1 MNPEDRAVE
10 EIRAL
15 LGTAPEVP
23 VPRGVDERVRTGARR
38 WARQRA
44 GVGAIRIS
52 WPDRVAFGLIGLEL
66 LALLWVAGPRLEVDQ
81 LLRGVLLGLAGL
93 NAAALLAS
101 PAILLIFRRREQILP

>member
-1 MNPEDRAVE
+1 MNPEERAVE

-15 LGTAPEVP
+15 LGPAPEVQ
-23 VPRGVDERVRTGARR
+23 VPRGVEERVRAGAPR

-52 WPDRVAFGLIGLEL
+52 WPDRVALGLIGLEL
-66 LALLWVAGPRLEVDQ
+66 LALVWVAGPQLEMDQ

-101 PAILLIFRRREQILP
+101 PVILLHFRRGEPIP

>member
-1 MNPEDRAVE
+1 MNPEDRVVE

-15 LGTAPEVP
+15 LGPAPEVA
-23 VPRGVDERVRTGARR
+23 VPRGVEERVRAGALGWSRR
-38 WARQRA
+38 QSVA
-44 GVGAIRIS
+44 GVRVG
-52 WPDRVAFGLIGLEL
+52 WPDRIAFGLIGLEL

-101 PAILLIFRRREQILP
+101 PVILLNYRIRERYYA

>member
-15 LGTAPEVP
+15 LGPAPEVP
-23 VPRGVDERVRTGARR
+23 VPRGLEERVRAGALGWFRR
-38 WARQRA
+38 WS
-44 GVGAIRIS
+44 GVGAIQLR
-52 WPDRVAFGLIGLEL
+52 WPGRVAAGLIGLEL
-66 LALLWVAGPRLEVDQ
+66 VALLWTAGARLDADQ

-101 PAILLIFRRREQILP
+101 PVILLNFQRRERIP

>member
-23 VPRGVDERVRTGARR
+23 VPRGVEERVKAGALGWSRR
-38 WARQRA
+38 RSV
-44 GVGAIRIS
+44 VGIRVG
-52 WPDRVAFGLIGLEL
+52 WPGRIGLGLIGLEL

-81 LLRGVLLGLAGL
+81 LLGGILLGLAGL

-101 PAILLIFRRREQILP
+101 PVILLNFRKRERIP

>member
-15 LGTAPEVP
+15 LGPAPEVP
-23 VPRGVDERVRTGARR
+23 VPRGLEERVRAGALGWSRKR
-38 WARQRA
+38 T
-44 GVGAIRIS
+44 GVGAIQLRWPGRI
-52 WPDRVAFGLIGLEL
+52 AAGLIGLEL
-66 LALLWVAGPRLEVDQ
+66 VALLWTAGARLDADQ

-101 PAILLIFRRREQILP
+101 PVILLNFQRRERIP

>member
-1 MNPEDRAVE
+1 MNSEERAVE

-15 LGTAPEVP
+15 LGPAPEVR
-23 VPRGVDERVRTGARR
+23 VPRGVEERVRAGARR

-52 WPDRVAFGLIGLEL
+52 WPDRIAFGLIGLEL
-66 LALLWVAGPRLEVDQ
+66 LALVWVAGPRLEVDQ

-93 NAAALLAS
+93 NSAALLAS
-101 PAILLIFRRREQILP
+101 PVILLHFRRGEQMP

>member
-15 LGTAPEVP
+15 LGPAPEVA
-23 VPRGVDERVRTGARR
+23 VPRGVEERVRAGARR

-52 WPDRVAFGLIGLEL
+52 WPDRIALGLIGLEL
-66 LALLWVAGPRLEVDQ
+66 LALVWVAGPRLEMDQ

-93 NAAALLAS
+93 NSAALLAS
-101 PAILLIFRRREQILP
+101 PAILLNFRRREQILP

>member
-1 MNPEDRAVE
+1 MNSDDRTVE

-15 LGTAPEVP
+15 LGPAPEVV
-23 VPRGVDERVRTGARR
+23 VPRGVEERVRTGARS

-44 GVGAIRIS
+44 GVGAIHLS
-52 WPDRVAFGLIGLEL
+52 WPDRIALGLIGLEL

-101 PAILLIFRRREQILP
+101 PVILLNFRRRERYYT